1 MGTRGG
7 EGVGMGMGTGG
18 DEMGVGSGGGGMRVG
33 TGGGGEMGVGS
44 VGGGGI
50 GVEVGSGGGGEM
62 GVGSGGGGGM
72 GEGSGVGRSAHT
84 RVVDSDAS
92 QRGPDLPS
100 LSQAQDPLSAQ
111 TLCSTPSVA
120 AVGAGGQRLA
130 SKAFNSCASSTATG
144 RGTAHTGS
152 GLPVSHTPLGGERGR
167 GGEGEEEVKSVGEF
181 HSEDKEN
188 SATRCLV
195 ERQEKQLQALQ
206 EKVRGCRWER
216 ALA

>member
-1 MGTRGG
+1 MGVGTRGG

-62 GVGSGGGGGM
+62 GVGSGGGGM
-72 GEGSGVGRSAHT
+72 GEGLGGVRSAHT

-100 LSQAQDPLSAQ
+100 LSRTQDPLLTQ
-111 TLCSTPSVA
+111 TLCSTPSVT

-152 GLPVSHTPLGGERGR
+152 GLPVSHIPLGGGRGR
-167 GGEGEEEVKSVGEF
+167 GGEGEGEVKSVGEF

-206 EKVRGCRWER
+206 EKVRGCR
-216 ALA
+216 

>member
-7 EGVGMGMGTGG
+7 EG
-18 DEMGVGSGGGGMRVG
+18 MGVGSGGVGVGMG

-44 VGGGGI
+44 GGGGI
-50 GVEVGSGGGGEM
+50 GVEVGLGGEM

-72 GEGSGVGRSAHT
+72 GEGSGGGRSAHT
-84 RVVDSDAS
+84 RVVDSDTS

-100 LSQAQDPLSAQ
+100 LSRTQDPLSTQ

-152 GLPVSHTPLGGERGR
+152 GLPVSHTPLGGGR
-167 GGEGEEEVKSVGEF
+167 GGEGEGEVKSVGEL